1 MTFKNPASAEL
12 ERLKE
17 QKPRKMKIVPV
28 PSGDQDD
35 DWPQLARDD
44 YYLPDLDGREDVQ
57 VICIG
62 YEKVK
67 PKRFGK
73 HAKPT
78 LYLYFQITDG
88 AHMEKILW
96 GPYPIPEDA
105 RKISPSSKYARAWCV
120 ANDGPPDRKQHLIP
134 KVFVGKVF
142 YARVRSVTHDRRK
155 KPLAHPYSIID
166 DIVKLGP

>member
-1 MTFKNPASAEL
+1 MTFERAGSAEL

-35 DWPQLARDD
+35 DWPQLARVD

-57 VICIG
+57 VICTG
-62 YEKVK
+62 YDKVK

-105 RKISPSSKYARAWCV
+105 RKISPSSTMKGKLSPLMGVLPRPEMIMPIPYVFSNGILVMVIKTKVWKCYT
-120 ANDGPPDRKQHLIP
+120 LI
-134 KVFVGKVF
+134 
-142 YARVRSVTHDRRK
+142 RSQVITT
-155 KPLAHPYSIID
+155 
-166 DIVKLGP
+166 